1 MSKGLSGFLSF
12 SKNIGENIDK
22 RLSSKVGQTP
32 LEHAKQST
40 ADALGTAWERA
51 IQKTVKAT
59 GDLIG
64 NKIAG
69 LQKKGLQ
76 QKV

>member
-1 MSKGLSGFLSF
+1 MSKGLSGSLSF
-12 SKNIGENIDK
+12 SRNIGENIDK
-22 RLSSKVGQTP
+22 KLISKVRQTL

-51 IQKTVKAT
+51 IQKTVKTT

-64 NKIAG
+64 NKIEG